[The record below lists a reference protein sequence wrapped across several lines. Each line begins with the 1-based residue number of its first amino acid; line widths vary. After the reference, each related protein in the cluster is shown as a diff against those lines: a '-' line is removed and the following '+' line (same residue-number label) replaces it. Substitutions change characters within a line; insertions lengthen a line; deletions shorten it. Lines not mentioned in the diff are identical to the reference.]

1 MRCLRWQVRPRA
13 HLPSAHEPGTQTSCG
28 PTPSPTPLR
37 TSSYICKPTA
47 QQVTQLPPT
56 RAPVYVLI
64 AMAHAAS
71 RCGCAERKYPDYSPA
86 DGLRLLLANHLAP
99 HYDLVLAEMS
109 KTGETEIPL
118 EGVYKKLYDV
128 STYTGVYKERFR
140 SGDGR
145 INGETDNR
153 PGRSFGGSTNT
164 GTNETIHDISVL
176 MRPNLR
182 SGTMMR
188 SRPVTPGGSPARL
201 ARSTSPRRAAA
212 AMGRSP
218 SMGPGG
224 GVGPSGVGRLT
235 AADVSDLRSVH
246 SGYSGL
252 LGR

>member
-1 MRCLRWQVRPRA
+1 VGDQAATRRGLPRPRSHH
-13 HLPSAHEPGTQTSCG
+13 HLS
-28 PTPSPTPLR
+28 
-37 TSSYICKPTA
+37 
-47 QQVTQLPPT
+47 PPT
-56 RAPVYVLI
+56 LRPP
-64 AMAHAAS
+64 
-71 RCGCAERKYPDYSPA
+71 AERKYPDYSPA
-86 DGLRLLLANHLAP
+86 DGLRLLLSNHLAP

-109 KTGETEIPL
+109 KTGDTEIPL

-128 STYTGVYKERFR
+128 STYTGVYRERFR

-153 PGRSFGGSTNT
+153 PGRAFGGSTNT

-224 GVGPSGVGRLT
+224 GGGGGGVGPSGVGRLT

-246 SGYSGL
+246 STYSGL
-252 LGR
+252 GLGLGR